1 MKATVTSRDSKK
13 EVFDEVIL
21 GDNALVEW
29 VLYGHV
35 QLARTLTGYRVR
47 KTEGIVFK

>member
-1 MKATVTSRDSKK
+1 MEATVTSRDSKK

-29 VLYGHV
+29 VLYGHISC
-35 QLARTLTGYRVR
+35 QNPLRLSD
-47 KTEGIVFK
+47 

>member
-1 MKATVTSRDSKK
+1 MTATVTSRDSKK

-29 VLYGHV
+29 CCMATY
-35 QLARTLTGYRVR
+35 LARTLSGYWVE
-47 KTEGIVFK
+47 KAEGMIFK